1 MFHCISEEGVRYVYT
16 GNANVELETRP
27 GERRKFG
34 NEIVMTNVFDQQF
47 AVSSDA
53 TRFKK
58 MTEKYWEQVNG
69 LKARRLINAVVAVET
84 QDMKAITEDPTFG
97 LTHRNIWEAICKEF
111 CPRLKQIPSMRLA
124 T

>member
-16 GNANVELETRP
+16 GNANVELSTKP
-27 GERRKFG
+27 GEKRKFG
-34 NEIVMTNVFDQQF
+34 NEIVMTDVYDRQF

-69 LKARRLINAVVAVET
+69 LKARKLL
-84 QDMKAITEDPTFG
+84 TEDSAVGIP
-97 LTHRNIWEAICKEF
+97 HKDIWTAICKEF

>member
-16 GNANVELETRP
+16 GNANVELETKT

-69 LKARRLINAVVAVET
+69 LKVRRLLSVEVQGT
-84 QDMKAITEDPTFG
+84 KAINEDPEFG
-97 LTHRNIWEAICKEF
+97 VTHRDIWVGICKEF